1 MPTRPRHL
9 PVRHARRIVEVMNQ
23 YFAVHGATTEVLRR
37 RFEEE
42 TKLKKQTFCNALYCA
57 KAKEWIVGLGQ
68 QGVPNILNPNGCWR
82 EALREPV
89 HPAYQH
95 RSNNL
100 NGAAELDRSNCTSPN
115 QTGVGQLWTSE
126 GIDEV
131 DSIVALASAAIR
143 HVDRKG

>member
-1 MPTRPRHL
+1 MARRHQ
-9 PVRHARRIVEVMNQ
+9 PVRHARRIVKVMNQ

-57 KAKEWIVGLGQ
+57 KAKEWIVGTGQ
-68 QGVPNILNPNGCWR
+68 QGVPNILNPNGCWM

-89 HPAYQH
+89 PVYQPSNHPDS
-95 RSNNL
+95 RI
-100 NGAAELDRSNCTSPN
+100 ELDQSGCVSPN

-126 GIDEV
+126 GNDEI
-131 DSIVALASAAIR
+131 DSIVALASEAIR
-143 HVDRKG
+143 HVDQKKR